1 MRLTGP
7 VNAAADPAQWIAAH
21 QQMGY
26 TAIMGP
32 PFGEIDP
39 RLGDYLAAAQRARM
53 PIAEVGAWS
62 NPLDADPA
70 RASAAIDKCIA
81 ALAFADRIGAH
92 CCVNIAGSRGQR
104 WDGPDP
110 KNLDTDTFDMIVTS
124 VRRIIDAVKPT
135 RTFYTL
141 ETMPWIFPDSPD
153 SYLALLRAIDRQQF
167 AVHLDPVNMI
177 NCPSRAYHTGNFLR
191 ECFAKLG
198 PHIVSCHA
206 KDIKFTQ
213 HLTLHLD
220 ECRPGQ
226 GVLDY
231 ATYIRELNKLPADT
245 TLALEHLPSPE
256 EYTAAAR
263 YVQSVMAGQGVHS

>member
-7 VNAAADPAQWIAAH
+7 VSAGVDPARWIAAH
-21 QQMGY
+21 QQLGY

-32 PFGEIDP
+32 PFAEDDP
-39 RLGDYLAAAQRARM
+39 RLGDYLAAAAHAGL

-62 NPLDADPA
+62 NPISSDATQA
-70 RASAAIDKCIA
+70 KAAIDKCIA
-81 ALAFADRIGAH
+81 ALAFAERIGAR
-92 CCVNIAGSRGQR
+92 CCVNIAGSRGAR
-104 WDGPDP
+104 WDGPDAR
-110 KNLDTDTFDMIVTS
+110 NLDPDTVAS

-135 RTFYTL
+135 RTFYSL
-141 ETMPWIFPDSPD
+141 ETMPWVFPDSPD
-153 SYLALLRAIDRQQF
+153 SYLALIRDVDRRGF

-177 NCPSRAYHTGNFLR
+177 NCPMRAYHTGDFLR

-220 ECRPGQ
+220 ECLPGQ

-231 ATYIRELNKLPADT
+231 DVYLRELNKLPADT
-245 TLALEHLPSPE
+245 TLALEHLPSAE
-256 EYTAAAR
+256 DYAAAGR
-263 YVQSVMAGQGVHS
+263 FIQSVMSAQGAQS